1 MRQFSEALMKAS
13 SELQKAL
20 TAAGASG
27 IALQPE
33 DLESALVEELLIQQP
48 LLRLLKVKQA
58 SARVHEIIRRTGHG
72 KAAYEGA
79 SVTGVATQSTYDRP
93 TVTLKV
99 ADYWGEVEGLL
110 KAATKKGLDALLLEQ
125 NAGIEAIGDIL
136 DFGIKW
142 GNAVAD
148 PYMIDGLDVL
158 VRTNIQDINAVASL
172 GYLDAMV
179 NAATQW
185 RETKQDPFV
194 FLMSKGM
201 ISKVSGL
208 QTLARR
214 QVNEIEFEGKFT
226 MKTYDGFPL
235 LEDPSMKP
243 PAASPAAFTATIG
256 AGGALPAATYYY
268 RIAAVRP
275 DGECIAAAEDDC
287 ISAGA
292 PGNATAVLA
301 WTADANALLYKI
313 YRSSSL
319 GAGAGGETLLTTIAA
334 KNRDATGLYTT
345 NVVTWSDDGTAVAP
359 GGAASELPL
368 DAGHESIFLV
378 NLNPD
383 RGAALVG
390 LLNTL
395 GEEVDN
401 LMSYIP
407 LATRKNAY
415 EFMLACFHALQV
427 PWEKLHVRARRVKIA

>member
-1 MRQFSEALMKAS
+1 MRQVSDALLKVT

-20 TAAGASG
+20 TAASASG
-27 IALQPE
+27 VALQPE
-33 DLESALVEELLIQQP
+33 DLESALVEELKIQQP
-48 LLRLLKVKQA
+48 LLRLLDVKQA
-58 SARVHEIIRRTGHG
+58 SARVHEIRRRTGHG

-79 SVTGVATQSTYDRP
+79 SVVGTATQSTYDRP
-93 TVTLKV
+93 TVTLKN
-99 ADYWGEVEGLL
+99 ASYWGEVEGLL

-125 NAGIEAIGDIL
+125 NAGIEAMGDIL

-142 GNAVAD
+142 GNATAD
-148 PYMIDGLDVL
+148 PYMIDGLDTW
-158 VRTNIQDINAVASL
+158 VRTNIQDINAVATL
-172 GYLDAMV
+172 GHLDAMI

-214 QVNEIEFEGKFT
+214 EAPGIEFEGAFR
-226 MKTYDGFPL
+226 MKSYDGYPL
-235 LEDPSMKP
+235 LEDPSMKA
-243 PAASPAAFTATIG
+243 PAAAPAGFTATIG
-256 AGGALPAATYYY
+256 AGGALPIATYYY
-268 RIAAVRP
+268 RIASVRP

-287 ISAGA
+287 ISAGP
-292 PGNATAVLA
+292 PGNATANLA

-313 YRSSSL
+313 YRSVAS
-319 GAGAGGETLLTTIAA
+319 GTETLLRTIAA
-334 KNRDATGLYTT
+334 KNRDASGLYTS
-345 NVVTWSDDGTAVAP
+345 NVVAWADDGTVVAP
-359 GGAASELPL
+359 GGAANELPF
-368 DAGHESIFLV
+368 DTGEESIFLV

-390 LLNTL
+390 LMNTL

-415 EFMLACFHALQV
+415 EFMLACFHALQI
-427 PWEKLHVRARRVKIA
+427 PWEKLHVRARRVKVA